1 MSEYDWSKFTKRIS
15 VKAPIE
21 TIYEAWTTQDGLEDW
36 FLRLAQFTTPD
47 GNIRERDDFVQKDDR
62 YKWLWHGW
70 PDETVEFGL
79 ILETNGKDLVQ
90 FSFAATC
97 TVTVSIKKEQG
108 ETIVELSQEHIPLDE
123 SSKVKYH
130 LGCMEGWTF
139 YLANLKSIMEGGV
152 DLRNKNVKLA
162 QLVNA

>member
-1 MSEYDWSKFTKRIS
+1 MTEYDWSKFTKRIS
-15 VKAPIE
+15 VKAPVE
-21 TIYEAWTTQDGLEDW
+21 TIYEAWTTQDGLEGW
-36 FLRLAQFTTPD
+36 FLRLAQFTSPQ
-47 GNIRERDDFVQKDDR
+47 GNLRERDDFVQKDDR

-79 ILETNGKDLVQ
+79 ILNTNEKDLVQ

-97 TVTVSIKKEQG
+97 TVTVTIKKELD
-108 ETIVELSQEHIPLDE
+108 ETIVELTQENIPVDE

-139 YLANLKSIMEGGV
+139 YLANLKSILEGGI